1 MQTPLNILIT
11 GASSGFGLLFAR
23 TLASKGHNVFATMRD
38 PDGRNGGPA
47 KELADFG
54 ANSSGNITV
63 LELDVSNE
71 TSVQAAIERA
81 HAAAGN
87 LDVVINN
94 AGIGAGG
101 HAEAFT
107 AEQMS
112 HLFDLNVGGVQRV
125 CRAVL
130 PTMRQAG
137 HGLVINISTIM
148 GRIVIPF
155 SGPYTASKY
164 ALEGLIES
172 YRYELKG
179 SGVDMVLVEP
189 GGFPTGIGSRML
201 MPDETEKDRI
211 ASYGAMA
218 DMPEKV
224 WGDFMEMLHSG
235 DGPDPQIVA
244 DEVLALIETPAGK
257 RPLRVVVD
265 PFMGGEAPQAINEMT
280 DGIQAKLL
288 QNLGMAGKSEAQ
300 A

>member
-1 MQTPLNILIT
+1 MNTPLNILIT
-11 GASSGFGLLFAR
+11 GASSGFGRLFAR
-23 TLASKGHNVFATMRD
+23 TLAGEGHNVFATMRD
-38 PDGRNGGPA
+38 PEGRNTEPA
-47 KELADFG
+47 GELKDFG
-54 ANSSGNITV
+54 ARAPGRISV
-63 LELDVSNE
+63 LELDVADE
-71 TSVQAAIERA
+71 ATVRAAVDRA
-81 HAAAGN
+81 HAEAGS
-87 LDVVINN
+87 LDVAINN

-107 AEQMS
+107 AEQMV

-130 PTMRQAG
+130 PAMRQAG
-137 HGLVINISTIM
+137 RGLVINISTIM

-172 YRYELKG
+172 YRYELQG

-201 MPDETEKDRI
+201 MPGETEKDRI

-218 DMPEKV
+218 DMPEKM

-235 DGPDPQIVA
+235 NGPDPQIVA
-244 DEVLALIETPAGK
+244 DEVLAIIDTPAGK

-280 DGIQAKLL
+280 DRIQAQLL
-288 QNLGMAGKSEAQ
+288 HNMGMAGQSEAR

>member
-1 MQTPLNILIT
+1 MSTPLNILIT

-23 TLASKGHNVFATMRD
+23 TLASKGHNIFATMRD
-38 PDGRNGGPA
+38 PEGRNAGPA
-47 KELADFG
+47 QELTDFG
-54 ANSSGNITV
+54 ANTPGNISV
-63 LELDVSNE
+63 LELDVADE
-71 TSVQAAIERA
+71 ATVQAAVKRA
-81 HAAAGN
+81 LNDAGS

-107 AEQMS
+107 AEQMA
-112 HLFDLNVGGVQRV
+112 HLFDINVGGVQRV

-130 PTMRQAG
+130 PAMRAAG
-137 HGLVINISTIM
+137 RGLVINISTIM
-148 GRIVIPF
+148 GRIVLPF

-164 ALEGLIES
+164 ALEGLSES
-172 YRYELKG
+172 YRYELMG

-189 GGFPTGIGSRML
+189 GGFPTGIGSRM
-201 MPDETEKDRI
+201 MPPDDSEQDRI

-218 DMPEKV
+218 DMPQKM

-235 DGPDPQIVA
+235 KGPDPQIVA

-265 PFMGGEAPQAINEMT
+265 PFMGGEAPKAINEMT
-280 DGIQAKLL
+280 DGIQAQLL
-288 QNLGMAGKSEAQ
+288 QNLGMAAESTAR